1 MKDECIWTSIMTLN
15 SCKGMLW
22 HTCKSV
28 QIFRNYDL
36 FFLWNLR
43 IQSNRIIVRSFGQW
57 KLLLIFLQNDY
68 FLVFQC
74 LNISWYK
81 FGIVSHL
88 QLNYGKPLDV
98 KPMVGHLRLKVLIY
112 VNHIGETEKLW
123 LLLFSFFL
131 DGRLNKIVLY
141 NSKRVHAKEWYLPY
155 FDNPVWTSK
164 TMFIVTVAAARS
176 TTNQSLNK
184 GFYRNS

>member
-1 MKDECIWTSIMTLN
+1 MT
-15 SCKGMLW
+15 
-22 HTCKSV
+22 
-28 QIFRNYDL
+28 Y
-36 FFLWNLR
+36 FLWNLR
-43 IQSNRIIVRSFGQW
+43 IQSNLIIVRSFGQW

-155 FDNPVWTSK
+155 FDNPHTIFETRWINLNANRLMSWSIH
-164 TMFIVTVAAARS
+164 FPPFSRS
-176 TTNQSLNK
+176 WHASPL
-184 GFYRNS
+184 S